1 MRHFTPKQLKEHLE
15 QADPPPLL
23 VDVRESWEYQ
33 ACSIR
38 GSEHIPMNHIAS
50 SLELLDQNR
59 EIVVICHH
67 GIRSRQVGCYLES
80 IGFDNLINLAGG
92 INAWAREV
100 DPDMPT
106 Y

>member
-15 QADPPPLL
+15 RTDPPPQLI
-23 VDVRESWEYQ
+23 DVREPWEYQ
-33 ACSIR
+33 TCSIE
-38 GSEHIPMNHIAS
+38 GSELMPMSRITGN
-50 SLELLDQNR
+50 LDRLDPNR

-67 GIRSRQVGCYLES
+67 GIRSRQVAYYLES
-80 IGFDNLINLAGG
+80 RGFSNLINLSGG
-92 INAWAREV
+92 IDAWAREV